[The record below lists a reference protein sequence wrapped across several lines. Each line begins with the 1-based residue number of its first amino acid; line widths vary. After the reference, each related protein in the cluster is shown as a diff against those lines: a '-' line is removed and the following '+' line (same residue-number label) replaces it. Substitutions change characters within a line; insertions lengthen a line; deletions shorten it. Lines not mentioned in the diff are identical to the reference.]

1 MLYEKGTTLE
11 TQPDAGNLVK
21 DSICRLF
28 ILSYSCLS
36 LSSKF
41 CLVSSRF
48 LVVFNASNRNQNSI
62 HMPFSLNFSMINM
75 DGFCVIYV

>member
-28 ILSYSCLS
+28 ILSYSCL
-36 LSSKF
+36 
-41 CLVSSRF
+41 
-48 LVVFNASNRNQNSI
+48 
-62 HMPFSLNFSMINM
+62 
-75 DGFCVIYV
+75 